1 MDTQPYNV
9 VKYRFTNKLI
19 TRKATL
25 SVTIRD
31 IARRLRVS
39 TQAVSVA
46 LNQRPSNTRLS
57 PELRER
63 IRSTAE
69 EMGYRPH
76 VAAKA
81 LNKKRTNLI
90 TIACSDLRSQLYA
103 EAIIAAEDEMRVAG
117 FQVCVVHPS
126 PKHLKTDISIYQLSD
141 GVIHISSAQDAIL
154 PDSTIETPYILIK
167 SGPPPGPVTSHFT
180 WDDAQ
185 GSSLIA
191 MHLGELGHRRVAVLA
206 GSRRDPIGPPPG
218 RVANVLHYL
227 AEEGIEG
234 LSVWT
239 DDLDDPIVIGSR
251 LMHRALTLYP
261 GITAVVGR
269 NHLLTLGAYMW
280 CLQAGVPIPEQIS
293 LISHVDL
300 DILAHVQPGITA
312 VRVPLRD
319 AVVQAVHD
327 LIAHLNDGTPLEP
340 CRNWLCTLEVRGS
353 TRPVA

>member
-1 MDTQPYNV
+1 M
-9 VKYRFTNKLI
+9 
-19 TRKATL
+19 

-31 IARRLRVS
+31 IARRLCVS

-57 PELRER
+57 SELRER

-90 TIACSDLRSQLYA
+90 TIACSDLRSQLFA
-103 EAIIAAEDEMRVAG
+103 EAIIAAEEEMRKAG
-117 FQVCVVHPS
+117 FQACVVHPT

-141 GVIHISSAQDAIL
+141 GVIHISSADDAIL
-154 PDSTIETPYILIK
+154 PQSPLETPYILVK

-191 MHLGELGHRRVAVLA
+191 MHLQELGHRRVAVLA
-206 GSRRDPIGPPPG
+206 GSRSDPIGPPPG

-227 AEEGIEG
+227 AEAGIEG

-239 DDLDDPIVIGSR
+239 DDVDDPIVIGGS
-251 LMHRALTLYP
+251 LMCRALTLYP
-261 GITAVVGR
+261 DITAAVGR
-269 NHLLTLGAYMW
+269 NQQLTLGAYLW
-280 CLQAGVPIPEQIS
+280 CLQAGIPVPERIS

-319 AVVQAVHD
+319 AVVHAVRD
-327 LIAHLNDGTPLEP
+327 LIAHLNDGAPLEKS
-340 CRNWLCTLEVRGS
+340 RSWLCILEVRGS
-353 TRPVA
+353 TQPKG

>member
-1 MDTQPYNV
+1 M
-9 VKYRFTNKLI
+9 
-19 TRKATL
+19 

-57 PELRER
+57 PELRDR

-69 EMGYRPH
+69 EMGYQPH
-76 VAAKA
+76 VAARA
-81 LNKKRTNLI
+81 LNKKRTGLF
-90 TIACSDLRSQLYA
+90 TIACSDLRSQLFA
-103 EAIIAAEDEMRVAG
+103 EAIIAAEDEMRKAG

-126 PKHLKTDISIYQLSD
+126 PEHLKTDISIYQLSD
-141 GVIHISSAQDAIL
+141 GVIHISNADDAIL
-154 PDSTIETPYILIK
+154 PQRPLETPYILVK

-191 MHLGELGHRRVAVLA
+191 MHLRELGHRRVAVLA
-206 GSRRDPIGPPPG
+206 GSRSDPIGPHPG

-227 AEEGIEG
+227 AEAGIEG

-239 DDLDDPIVIGSR
+239 DDVDDPIVIGGA
-251 LMHRALTLYP
+251 LMSRALTLYP
-261 GITAVVGR
+261 DITAAVGR
-269 NHLLTLGAYMW
+269 NQQLTLGAYLW
-280 CLQAGVPIPEQIS
+280 CSQAGVLVPDRIS

-300 DILAHVQPGITA
+300 DMLAHVQPGITA

-319 AVVQAVHD
+319 AVVHAVRD
-327 LIAHLNDGTPLEP
+327 LIAHLNDGAPLEKSR
-340 CRNWLCTLEVRGS
+340 CWLCALEARGS
-353 TRPVA
+353 TRPVM